1 MSVINPYKR
10 RLGAYSIAS
19 WQVTPDLW
27 NLISGK
33 APISRFLI
41 KYQNKICFLL
51 QEKLLVT
58 GLTEPLTQADYEKWG
73 MDSLVEYENE
83 IDKVLIEMHEGGV
96 LEDGR
101 VLRKVVNKNEFKINS
116 LRVNMSPI
124 LQLIKSSNKIQVL
137 SEGNW
142 LDTGLV
148 EPLTKADFEEFGM
161 DDLSLIPSEKWNE
174 LDDEFEVI
182 IWTGDMD
189 SDNFI
194 EVTTDAFI
202 PIEKI
207 SESDFEVL
215 MWTNIEPEDLPKIEI
230 TVPPFRPIDKLDN
243 QFSIVVGEYKLE

>member
-1 MSVINPYKR
+1 LSQDK
-10 RLGAYSIAS
+10 
-19 WQVTPDLW
+19 W
-27 NLISGK
+27 
-33 APISRFLI
+33 
-41 KYQNKICFLL
+41 
-51 QEKLLVT
+51 LVT

-83 IDKVLIEMHEGGV
+83 IDKVLIEMDEGRV

-148 EPLTKADFEEFGM
+148 EPLTKADFEGFGM

-182 IWTGDMD
+182 TWTGDMD
-189 SDNFI
+189 SDKFI
-194 EVTTDAFI
+194 EITTDAFI

-215 MWTNIEPEDLPKIEI
+215 VWTNNMELEDPPKIEI

-243 QFSIVVGEYKLE
+243 QFSIVMGEYELE